1 MGAFLDV
8 FKALFIPAAVAA
20 TLYALFTYLLLPFY
34 RNHYARYRQYLPLSV
49 NSSSNTRGLRT
60 RFTDWLV
67 NAMIPN
73 SMRWGRDGDVV
84 RYTSAADPDGTGA
97 RRGRDSFDSEVYV
110 FGEEEGESC
119 HKILR
124 FSIIDTNTLISPLP
138 HDWLSV
144 ATMYDE
150 EAGIE
155 VYTRPCGGDTGYR
168 EYRAPRSSP
177 LYTGEKN
184 ERFIEA
190 VNDERFEVVVKL
202 DPAFDFKKYTQ
213 VRAYLDIDGGTIGC
227 FDTLVK
233 PEQRAEIST
242 LLASSM
248 SCEDGEW
255 ECVGFS
261 FQELE
266 GSEDT
271 HLTVE
276 EEEEEVLNR
285 GRIQVTLQLGRKKW
299 IKGKLNCSHN
309 YALPGKTSSKVV
321 NKGRSHRVITMPI
334 DFQEEEKDNRDH
346 IWMPAVGDAGKE
358 IMFTFFYASR
368 MILELNNI
376 IPTPATVSKER
387 TENKQTKR
395 NQGTESRDE
404 TTAPL
409 IVPEGSKFPKKPKEI
424 ISLDSDEEDPPPSK
438 KIKIEV
444 IEGASNTGA
453 ANPAQEIFMAKS
465 SKGRERARIESQLEE
480 IRLQREENRLR
491 RQIMELED

>member
-1 MGAFLDV
+1 IRAFSSA
-8 FKALFIPAAVAA
+8 FK
-20 TLYALFTYLLLPFY
+20 
-34 RNHYARYRQYLPLSV
+34 
-49 NSSSNTRGLRT
+49 
-60 RFTDWLV
+60 
-67 NAMIPN
+67 
-73 SMRWGRDGDVV
+73 
-84 RYTSAADPDGTGA
+84 
-97 RRGRDSFDSEVYV
+97 
-110 FGEEEGESC
+110 
-119 HKILR
+119 LR